1 MTAAATASTSQE
13 EEHATLLT
21 ERAERAELLA
31 AGRLLFSFFLLPG
44 VGL

>member
-13 EEHATLLT
+13 EEHATLIT
-21 ERAERAELLA
+21 ARAELLA
-31 AGRLLFSFFLLPG
+31 AGRLLFSFFLLPR